1 GGGEGGGEE
10 KGGWAGRPA
19 GYSGWVA
26 VLGRPPGGDAGALH
40 ATRIVESHPRARAR
54 SAAPAADAA
63 DATRG
68 PGAVD
73 LSGGR
78 ALFRGKWAPA
88 PGAPPE
94 QGGPGEEPASDLT
107 PGAGQRGPPAPPP

>member
-19 GYSGWVA
+19 GYSGWVT

-78 ALFRGKWAPA
+78 ALYRGTWPPA
-88 PGAPPE
+88 RAATP
-94 QGGPGEEPASDLT
+94 GPG
-107 PGAGQRGPPAPPP
+107 GRGEVTAACLR